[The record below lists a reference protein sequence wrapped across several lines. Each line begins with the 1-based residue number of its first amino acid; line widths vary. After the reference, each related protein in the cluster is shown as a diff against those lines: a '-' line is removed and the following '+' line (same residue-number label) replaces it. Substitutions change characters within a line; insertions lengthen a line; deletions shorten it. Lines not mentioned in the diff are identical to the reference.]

1 MTPKQIKLGRVK
13 MGLNQTQFAE
23 LMGVVRSA
31 VVAWEHGKDIPQKKN
46 MAKLKE
52 ILMPH
57 LWKELT
63 DEEVDQIYTQ
73 IQEQVNKHW
82 EEGGTSMMFPTTL
95 YKAIAAKLKEKNI

>member
-31 VVAWEHGKDIPQKKN
+31 VVAWEHGNDIPQKKN

-57 LWKELT
+57 LWKDLT
-63 DEEVDQIYTQ
+63 DEEIWTVLQFRGY
-73 IQEQVNKHW
+73 NKDNI
-82 EEGGTSMMFPTTL
+82 EIA
-95 YKAIAAKLKEKNI
+95 KAIAAKLKEKNT